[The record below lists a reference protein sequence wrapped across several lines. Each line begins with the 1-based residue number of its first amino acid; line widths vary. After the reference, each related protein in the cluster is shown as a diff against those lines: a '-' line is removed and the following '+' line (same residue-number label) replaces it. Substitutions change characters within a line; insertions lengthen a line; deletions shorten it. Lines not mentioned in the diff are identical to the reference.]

1 MKIGKII
8 NSSGNNYV
16 KEDQR
21 SLRIMQR
28 KENDKLEDCDVL
40 EDWEIQHNTVKI
52 GVNLVNIK

>member
-8 NSSGNNYV
+8 TSSGNNYV